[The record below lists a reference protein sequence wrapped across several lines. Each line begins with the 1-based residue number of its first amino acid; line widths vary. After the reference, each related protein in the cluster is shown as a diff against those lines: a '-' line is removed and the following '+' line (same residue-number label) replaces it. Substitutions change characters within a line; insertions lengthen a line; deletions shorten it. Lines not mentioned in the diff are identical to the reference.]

1 MRPIGRRSLT
11 GMRHAGRL
19 LVGVAIA
26 TVVLLLVLP
35 RAAWPFAVVVVAVV
49 AVWLFVS
56 ANDARPVQRR

>member
-1 MRPIGRRSLT
+1 
-11 GMRHAGRL
+11 MRHAGRL

-26 TVVLLLVLP
+26 TVVLLLALP
-35 RAAWPFAVVVVAVV
+35 GAAWPFAVVAVAAV